1 MMVARSSSTRFTT
14 LRLTLPVRSDV
25 NELAWSA
32 FDAAGEFV
40 ACGRATPG
48 NLPTHGE
55 LDVVVPA
62 GRIAAH
68 RLHLPPREKKHLD
81 ALVGQAMDDRLL
93 GDKADAVSFV
103 AASSGAERTVWTC
116 SRRWLEG
123 GLERLASAGL
133 RIDRV
138 FPEYELLPLDTAATV
153 GVETPDGIIF
163 RDAERGFGLLD
174 DSANVALLTGQ
185 PAVRMLTDWRRLP
198 RPAACTDLLGAGF
211 GKFAKTAFDPRP
223 WRRPA
228 LLLAISAALLLLAD
242 VIHWRQ
248 LEGREKR
255 LQHEIRQTFAS
266 AFPGTPI
273 VDPLLQWDSKTRE
286 RAAVAGGDALDAVL
300 MLAGRLNLPLHPRRI
315 EARDGLVRL
324 TLTDSEAAQFK
335 SQLDAAGSP
344 ETTPAEAGYS
354 RLQFRSAH

>member
-1 MMVARSSSTRFTT
+1 MASQSPSTRFATV
-14 LRLTLPVRSDV
+14 RVTLPIRREWD
-25 NELAWSA
+25 ELAWSA

-40 ACGRATPG
+40 ACGSATPD
-48 NLPTHGE
+48 NVPTHSE

-68 RLHLPPREKKHLD
+68 QLHLPPQEKKHLD

-93 GDKADAVSFV
+93 GDKADAVSVV
-103 AASSGAERTVWTC
+103 AAPNGAGRTVWVC

-123 GLERLASAGL
+123 ALGRLASAGL
-133 RIDRV
+133 RVDRV
-138 FPEYELLPLDTAATV
+138 FPEYELLPPDAVATV
-153 GVETPDGIIF
+153 CVETIDGTLF
-163 RDAERGFGLLD
+163 RSAERGFGLLD
-174 DSANVALLTGQ
+174 TPASVALLTGQ
-185 PAVRMLTDWRRLP
+185 HAVRTLPDGSRLP
-198 RPAACTDLLGAGF
+198 RPPVCTNLLSAGF
-211 GKFAKTAFDPRP
+211 GGFAKTAFDPRP

-228 LLLAISAALLLLAD
+228 LLLAISASLLLLAN

-255 LQHEIRQTFAS
+255 LQHEIRQTFAT

-273 VDPLLQWDSKTRE
+273 IDPLLQWESKARE
-286 RAAVAGGDALDAVL
+286 RAAVAAGDALDAVL
-300 MLAGRLNLPLHPRRI
+300 MLAGRLDLPLHPRRV
-315 EARDGLVRL
+315 EARDGWVRL

-354 RLQFRSAH
+354 RLQFRSAP